1 MARKQSLSKNFK
13 NQLQS
18 HIRGEKG
25 AFESFY
31 KDSYNELYIYGLQIE
46 KNEEFLKDYL
56 QNFYLELFVNTDKFI
71 PKGNILPYILRSF
84 RHFVL
89 KAQKKEQ
96 KIQNISFLPIEGEE
110 SPEVKIC
117 REEEIQEQS
126 AQTSAILDE
135 LTPREREIIYLR
147 YFQELDAKEIA
158 SILSIQ
164 HQVVRNLAYR
174 AISKVRKKFNNRD
187 RLNQHLQIL
196 VPILILWILLS
207 T

>member
-1 MARKQSLSKNFK
+1 MVRKQSLSKNFK

-18 HIRGEKG
+18 HIRGEEG

-71 PKGNILPYILRSF
+71 PKGNTLPYILRSF
-84 RHFVL
+84 RHFII
-89 KAQKKEQ
+89 KSQKKEQ
-96 KIQNISFLPIEGEE
+96 KLQNISFQPSVGE
-110 SPEVKIC
+110 SPEIQIC
-117 REEEIQEQS
+117 REEEIEERS

-174 AISKVRKKFNNRD
+174 AMTKVRKKFNNRD